1 MQLKFLLL
9 DGLITTSS
17 NELEETMAHKVVE
30 GEFGKTHYWI
40 HGDASELIVFTHG
53 ATMDHNLFQFQV
65 EYFSKNYTVI
75 TWDVPLHGL
84 SRPYTNFSLENAAI
98 ELFKI
103 VNQEN
108 FSNVHLVGQSMGGYI
123 SQIFALKY
131 PGLVKTITAVDS
143 SPVQGSY
150 YSKMDRWLLS
160 ITPSILRLYP
170 YKTLIQ
176 TIAAQIAID
185 KQAKTYALKTL
196 GGLSKNEI
204 AHIME
209 EVYQG
214 LMQYRHDVKLS
225 HPILIIYGDRD
236 RTGKVKSYCDRWAAR
251 EKRELRVIANAA
263 HNSNMDN
270 PASFNALLDDFLK
283 RS

>member
-1 MQLKFLLL
+1 MV
-9 DGLITTSS
+9 
-17 NELEETMAHKVVE
+17 HKVVE
-30 GEFGKTHYWI
+30 GEFGEIHYWM
-40 HGDASELIVFTHG
+40 HGEHKELIVFTHG

-65 EYFSKNYTVI
+65 DYFSKNFTVI

-84 SRPYTNFSLENAAI
+84 SRPYSNFSLENAAT

-103 VNQEN
+103 INKEN
-108 FSNVHLVGQSMGGYI
+108 CSSVHLVGQSMGGYI

-131 PGLVKTITAVDS
+131 PGLAKTITAVDS

-170 YKTLIQ
+170 YRTLIQ
-176 TIAAQIAID
+176 TIATQIALD
-185 KQAKTYALKTL
+185 KHAQTYALRTL
-196 GGLSKNEI
+196 ESLSKTEI
-204 AHIME
+204 AQIME

-214 LMQYRHDVKLS
+214 LMQYRQDVILNL
-225 HPILIIYGDRD
+225 PILIIYGDRD
-236 RTGKVKSYCDRWAAR
+236 RTGKVKSYCDRWAER
-251 EKRELRVIANAA
+251 ENRELRVIANAA

-270 PASFNALLDDFLK
+270 PASFNALLEDFLI

>member
-1 MQLKFLLL
+1 MV
-9 DGLITTSS
+9 
-17 NELEETMAHKVVE
+17 HKVVD
-30 GEFGKTHYWI
+30 GEFGKIHYWI

-65 EYFSKNYTVI
+65 DYFSKNYTVL

-84 SRPYTNFSLENAAI
+84 SRPYTNFSLDNAAI

-108 FSNVHLVGQSMGGYI
+108 FSSVHLVGQSMGGYI
-123 SQIFALKY
+123 SQIFAVKY
-131 PGLVKTITAVDS
+131 PGLVKTITAVDL

-176 TIAAQIAID
+176 TIASQIAID
-185 KQAKTYALKTL
+185 KHAQTYALRIL
-196 GGLSKNEI
+196 EGFSKNEI
-204 AHIME
+204 AHIMG

-214 LMQYRHDVKLS
+214 LMQYNQDVVLS
-225 HPILIIYGDRD
+225 LPILIIYGEHD
-236 RTGKVKSYCDRWAAR
+236 RTGKVKSYCDRWAER
-251 EKRELRVIANAA
+251 ENRELRVIANAA